1 MRDYLERYKSSA
13 ARARAYP
20 IGPPS
25 SSAHARAR
33 GAIGVSIALCGA
45 SRDIYSTTRASSNA
59 LERTR
64 TDPTAMAMTVRAIG
78 RERARRVARGVSTR
92 LALVAA
98 LVAAAITRVDA
109 VTCQCRTAGAAC
121 THLTLV
127 DSSNNAC
134 SLVSGTTLTGNVDL
148 DVSTPTSFSISGSGV
163 TIWVG
168 DLTGG
173 GSTLTTIDLTGL
185 QSFDGT
191 FRRNGMPASPV
202 TITAPNLQH
211 VNRLDIVSGTAPL
224 SFPALLTVG
233 IASTHTAGDTS
244 SSGWPLQVDSS
255 GGYSFPLLTTVKGHP
270 SCGNANRCT
279 SGSEFP
285 ELTKV
290 EGDIVNEWF
299 PAYLP
304 KLEEVTGNFG
314 LVNTASVWYPRLK
327 RIGGNYEI
335 AYNENTDF
343 TKLPPLLESVTG
355 EFALKSYATSALTA
369 TEISI
374 PSVNSIGSLY
384 VNLGRQSASVTH
396 LKFPALTVI
405 TGTFTTAASSGTAK
419 VQFWATKDLTEI
431 DLLSLTSYS
440 ALQWNVQTHDG
451 TSSTPPATD
460 TTPVQIKIPCVSG
473 MSALFATYTFEYQ
486 YACPSGCN
494 LCTPSSGTPPSG
506 TPPPS
511 ATTVTSAQLTAA
523 VAACFAESASGACQ
537 CASGCGVLSG
547 PISSWSFTGTQL
559 DLTSLFEAKTT
570 FNQPIESWDV
580 SSVTSMSRMFK
591 DASSFNQ
598 PLAAWNTASVND
610 MTQMFAGATVF
621 ARDISSWDTSRVTA
635 YTDMFDGATA
645 FNAKYTCDGPKCSGD
660 PSAAG
665 LSQAQKAGIAVGC
678 VVFGIA
684 LIVAFIIR
692 RRRDAREHLRAQL
705 GISPAGTPRY
715 APQQQQQPQVIVIQ
729 QS

>member
-1 MRDYLERYKSSA
+1 
-13 ARARAYP
+13 
-20 IGPPS
+20 
-25 SSAHARAR
+25 
-33 GAIGVSIALCGA
+33 
-45 SRDIYSTTRASSNA
+45 
-59 LERTR
+59 
-64 TDPTAMAMTVRAIG
+64 MAMTVRAIG

-109 VTCQCRTAGAAC
+109 VTCQCATAGAAC

-134 SLVSGTTLTGNVDL
+134 SLGTGTTLTGNVDL
-148 DVSTPTSFSISGSGV
+148 RYNTPSTFSISGV
-163 TIWVG
+163 TTWTG

-173 GSTLTTIDLTGL
+173 GAALTEIDLTGL
-185 QSFDGT
+185 ESLDGT
-191 FRRNGMPASPV
+191 LDAGSYSGTTPRAVLFK
-202 TITAPNLQH
+202 APNLQYA
-211 VNRLDIVSGTAPL
+211 NKIDIASTHTL
-224 SFPALLTVG
+224 SFPALLKVG
-233 IASTHTAGDTS
+233 IASTYTAGYTS
-244 SSGWPLQVDSS
+244 STGWSFQVDSS
-255 GGYSFPLLTTVKGHP
+255 IGYSFPLLTTTKHGP
-270 SCGNANRCT
+270 RCT
-279 SGSEFP
+279 NSNPCTSASAFP

-290 EGDIVNEWF
+290 EGDIENDWD

-314 LVNTASVWYPRLK
+314 LYNTASVWYPLLK
-327 RIGGNYEI
+327 RIEGNYLI
-335 AYNENTDF
+335 GYNENTDF

-355 EFALKSYATSALTA
+355 EFALKSYANSALTA

-384 VNLGRQSASVTH
+384 VNLGQQSASVTH

-405 TGTFTTAASSGTAK
+405 TGTFTTAANSGTAK

-440 ALQWNVQTHDG
+440 ALQWNVQSHDG

-473 MSALFATYTFEYQ
+473 MSALFAANPFEYK

-494 LCTPSSGTPPSG
+494 LCTSSSSG

-580 SSVTSMSRMFK
+580 SAVTSMSRMFRN
-591 DASSFNQ
+591 ASSFNQ

-635 YTDMFDGATA
+635 YADMFDGATA

-660 PSAAG
+660 PSTG

-684 LIVAFIIR
+684 LIVFFIMR
-692 RRRDAREHLRAQL
+692 RRRDARERLRAQL
-705 GISPAGTPRY
+705 GIPPAGTPRY
-715 APQQQQQPQVIVIQ
+715 APQQQPQVIVIQ